1 MNNMFSAASLFT
13 LYTSLTAI
21 LSLFQQFYIK
31 FVPVQV
37 RDYIASKLD
46 QAFSKRSP
54 KTNFTLIVNKRV
66 DKYTRER
73 NSLYEACETY
83 ISTKLRSSAMRLTG
97 SYTNLDDPISYEI
110 AQGEDFF
117 ETLEKDGI
125 KIHWKFICRNDRGE
139 EDIHS
144 GRKKSIELSFDS
156 AYKSHV
162 LDAHIPLVVVKYY
175 EETKKTK
182 KKINLFSIEN
192 RGYDW
197 GSVQFSHPF
206 TFDAL
211 ALEPEVKQRIIDD
224 LDKFIER
231 KEFYKS
237 VGRAWKRGYL
247 LYGPPGT
254 GKSSLVAAMAN
265 HLKYDIYDIQL
276 SGVENDATLRRLL
289 LATQNKSIL
298 VIEDIDCTTGFSR
311 DYSNDNA
318 LDESDEE
325 YEHRDSRVPDKG
337 DSNTKSK
344 VSLSGILNFIDGLWS
359 CCADE
364 RIIVLT
370 TNQKEKLDKALLR
383 SGRMDMHI
391 HMSYLTMNGFK
402 ILANKYLGVTGEH
415 SLFKDIEQ
423 LLETANATPARVAE
437 ELIRNDNAD
446 VALSNVVK
454 MLKKRLSRVER
465 LKNKGDEKSKKGQN
479 VGTNG
484 DIVTTED

>member
-1 MNNMFSAASLFT
+1 MNMMFSAASLFT

-54 KTNFTLIVNKRV
+54 KTSFTLIVN
-66 DKYTRER
+66 ER
-73 NSLYEACETY
+73 GNKHTMESNKLYEACEAY
-83 ISTKLRSSAMRLTG
+83 ISSKLRSSAMRLRG
-97 SYTNLDDPISYEI
+97 SYANLDEPISYDI
-110 AQGEDFF
+110 TQGEEFV

-125 KIHWKFICRNDRGE
+125 KLHWKVICRNDRGE
-139 EDIHS
+139 VDIHF
-144 GRKKSIELSFDS
+144 GNWKSIELSFDS
-156 AYKSHV
+156 AYRSQV
-162 LDAHIPLVVVKYY
+162 LDAHIPLVVVKCYK
-175 EETKKTK
+175 EKKKTK
-182 KKINLFSIEN
+182 KKILLFSIKD
-192 RGYDW
+192 RGNNW
-197 GSVQFSHPF
+197 GAVQFSHPF

-211 ALEPEVKQRIIDD
+211 ALDPEVKQRIIDD
-224 LDKFIER
+224 LDKFMER

-265 HLKYDIYDIQL
+265 YLKYDIYDIQL
-276 SGVENDATLRRLL
+276 SGVKDDDTLRRLL
-289 LATQNKSIL
+289 LAAQNKSIL
-298 VIEDIDCTTGFSR
+298 VIEDIDCTMGFSR
-311 DYSNDNA
+311 DYSADNA
-318 LDESDEE
+318 LDFANDESDEE
-325 YEHRDSRVPDKG
+325 YEHQGSRGPDDG
-337 DSNTKSK
+337 DSKTESK

-364 RIIVLT
+364 RIIILT

-383 SGRMDMHI
+383 PGRMDMHI

-423 LLETANATPARVAE
+423 LLETVNVTPARVAE
-437 ELIRNDNAD
+437 MLIRSDDAD
-446 VALSNVVK
+446 VALSSVVE

-465 LKNKGDEKSKKGQN
+465 LKNKGNDK
-479 VGTNG
+479 
-484 DIVTTED
+484 